1 MKVGLGR
8 AFARVLAG
16 ALALALCAG
25 CGQRGEEP
33 AESAPAAPAAASAAT
48 EPEENAP
55 AASSAASAATEPEE
69 NTPAVSA
76 AASVAAQPVESA
88 PAASAAA
95 PAVPSEEW
103 LGSLVRA
110 LECSGLSG
118 YSWEGYRQID
128 RVGLAQFTF
137 YWMQQE
143 GLAQVD
149 ENGFCT
155 LPAQEFEAQAARWVE
170 GLPEGWLREG
180 FNWYQP
186 EEDAYRCND
195 VLRYDR
201 GRNHLVDCTPQPDGT
216 LEVTYTVDSWYG
228 AGPERENRLTLAP
241 HGEGY
246 YLVGQ
251 ESVYLDQV
259 DWCAAMNLV
268 GVDYDFEDPS
278 QLTNDQLTRFA
289 CWVVES
295 DGLTQGLELETDGE
309 GATLLPV
316 EVLEQALA
324 LRLGEG
330 YQFDPTAIEGY
341 DQATGTVPVSWGYGG
356 ARFPGERERTQEGEV
371 LTLVVDYY
379 ADPSEQQVASTR
391 FYRLWQGQP
400 GQWKLLAAGPYTG
413 E

>member
-1 MKVGLGR
+1 MRKGI
-8 AFARVLAG
+8 LAKG
-16 ALALALCAG
+16 CLTRLAACLLALALCAG
-25 CGQRGEEP
+25 CGGRGGGTEP
-33 AESAPAAPAAASAAT
+33 GSSQAQTPSQAAPVSSQMEQEASSFAEELPARPVSESSQPAT
-48 EPEENAP
+48 ET
-55 AASSAASAATEPEE
+55 S
-69 NTPAVSA
+69 TPSD
-76 AASVAAQPVESA
+76 
-88 PAASAAA
+88 
-95 PAVPSEEW
+95 EW
-103 LGSLVRA
+103 LDQLVRA

-118 YSWEGYRQID
+118 YSWEGYEQID

-137 YWMQQE
+137 YWMQRE
-143 GLAQVD
+143 GLAQVGED
-149 ENGFCT
+149 GFCT

-195 VLRYDR
+195 VLRYLR

-216 LEVTYTVDSWYG
+216 LEVRYTVDSWYSTG
-228 AGPERENRLTLAP
+228 SERENRLTLAP
-241 HGEGY
+241 HGEDY
-246 YLVGQ
+246 YLVRQ
-251 ESVYLDQV
+251 ESLYLDQV

-341 DQATGTVPVSWGYGG
+341 DQATGTVPVTWAYGG
-356 ARFPGERERTQEGEV
+356 ARFPSGRERLQEGEEV
-371 LTLVVDYY
+371 TWIIDYI
-379 ADPSEQQVASTR
+379 DGPGGPVSSTR
-391 FYRLWQGQP
+391 FYRLWEGEP